1 MTDEEDVTAQLLRL
15 AGAPSD
21 PSAER
26 SARVREVVRREWLVG
41 RRRRMVRRGA
51 VIALLGVAASLVMA
65 VWMNRPHSVA
75 PPSNR
80 VVAIGQRIQG
90 QPVILHQ
97 SQHPAVPQPLSASS
111 SVYPGDLIQTDDMS
125 RAALLAADGSSV
137 RIDRASRVRFLAPAV
152 IEIIEGLAYVATSNG
167 SHGFEVRTTMGAVRD
182 LGTQFEVRL
191 TTSSLRIR
199 VRSGAVELG
208 RGASIT
214 RAEAGTEA
222 MVTSTGI
229 AVRRLP
235 AYGPEWAWTTDVAPS
250 FAIEGRSLRAFLE
263 HLAGEEGWILQYAD
277 AGVAEAAGRTI
288 LHGSVEGLQA
298 EQALGVALATSGL
311 QYRLRA
317 GELLVSRAADAR

>member
-15 AGAPSD
+15 AGAPAD
-21 PSAER
+21 PPAER
-26 SARVREVVRREWLVG
+26 SARVREVVHREWLVG
-41 RRRRMVRRGA
+41 RRRRVVRRGA
-51 VIALLGVAASLVMA
+51 VIALLGVAASLVTA

-75 PPSNR
+75 PPGNR

-90 QPVILHQ
+90 RPLILRQ
-97 SQHPAVPQPLSASS
+97 SQHPGTPQPLTASS

-137 RIDRASRVRFLAPAV
+137 RIDRASRLRFLEPAV
-152 IEIIEGLAYVATSNG
+152 IEVIAGGAYVATSNG
-167 SHGFEVRTTMGAVRD
+167 SRGFVVRTAMGAVRD

-191 TTSSLRIR
+191 TASSLRIR

-208 RGASIT
+208 RDATIT
-214 RAEAGTEA
+214 TAEAGTEA
-222 MVTSTGI
+222 MVTSTGV

-235 AYGPEWAWTTDVAPS
+235 AYGPEWAWTTDVAPP

-263 HLAGEEGWILQYAD
+263 HLAGEEGWILQYAN